1 VNGLDAILLVML
13 AAACAWGFR
22 RGAAMQFLELGG
34 MVTGLIVGAVIAP
47 RLAGLV
53 ESPRARAVVALVTLL
68 ALGVLGDALGSLAGV
83 RVRKHARNA
92 RLGPADAVG
101 GSLVA
106 LLAMLLA
113 IWFIGLNLVNGPF
126 PLVASE
132 IRGSAIVRGLG
143 STLPDPPSFAGQVRR
158 LFDRFGFPE
167 VFEGIPPDPASPV
180 RPASRRDA
188 QQAFD
193 AAAPSTVKVLGRACD
208 SLSEGSG
215 FVAADAVT
223 AAYVVTN
230 AHVVAGMRDPQVE
243 IGGGAFVPATTV
255 LFDPA
260 LDIAVL
266 RLAEAPG
273 PPLALETAPVDR
285 GAVGAVL
292 GYPQGGGLTGSGAAV
307 RQSIL
312 AAGHDIYGRGD
323 VERDVYE
330 IQTVIHPG
338 NSGGPF
344 VLVDG
349 RVAGIVFA
357 ASTVEDGVGYAIR
370 SGEFVD
376 DVERAI
382 SRSAEVSTG
391 PCLP

>member
-1 VNGLDAILLVML
+1 VNLLDILLLAML
-13 AAACAWGFR
+13 AGACAWGFR

-34 MVTGLIVGAVIAP
+34 MVAGLLVGAMIAP

-53 ESPRARAVVALVTLL
+53 ESPTARAVVALVTLL
-68 ALGVLGDALGSLAGV
+68 ALGALGDALGALAGV
-83 RVRKHARNA
+83 RVRKHARSA

-101 GSLVA
+101 GSLIA
-106 LLAMLLA
+106 LLATLLA

-180 RPASRRDA
+180 RPASRQDA

-193 AAAPSTVKVLGRACD
+193 AAAASTVKVLGRACD

-223 AAYVVTN
+223 GAYVVTN
-230 AHVVAGMRDPQVE
+230 AHVVAGVRDPQVE
-243 IGGGAFVPATTV
+243 TNSGLEPAVTV

-260 LDIAVL
+260 LDLAVL
-266 RLAEAPG
+266 HLPEAPG
-273 PPLALETAPVDR
+273 PPLALETGAVDR

-292 GYPQGGGLTGSGAAV
+292 GYPQGGDLTGSGAAV

-330 IQTVIHPG
+330 IQAAIHPG

-344 VLVDG
+344 VLADG
-349 RVAGIVFA
+349 EVAGIVFA
-357 ASTVEDGVGYAIR
+357 ASTVEDGVGYALR
-370 SGEFVD
+370 SSEFAD

-382 SRSAEVSTG
+382 SRSVEVWTG